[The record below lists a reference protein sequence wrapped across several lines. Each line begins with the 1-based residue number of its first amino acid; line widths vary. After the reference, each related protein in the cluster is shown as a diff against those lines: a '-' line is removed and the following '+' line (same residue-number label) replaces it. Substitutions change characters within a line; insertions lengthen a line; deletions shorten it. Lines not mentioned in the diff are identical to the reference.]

1 MSAFPQTTRKE
12 YEMTT
17 TATTTSREE
26 RADARKK
33 AARRL
38 LQDAEAEFDKG
49 DMVRASE
56 NGWEAGA
63 EAIIAAGILRGV
75 ECENYREMH
84 FIACDLVD
92 ETGNMELY
100 KLFIAIESLCVNTS
114 QDWMPSQEV
123 RECLDRVRK
132 YVDALETIPAPEG
145 EPKPRASR
153 AALFIRDAKDW
164 DEWKEA
170 NPI

>member
-1 MSAFPQTTRKE
+1 MT
-12 YEMTT
+12 TT
-17 TATTTSREE
+17 TATTRQE
-26 RADARKK
+26 RANARKK

-38 LQDAEAEFDKG
+38 LQEAEAEFDKG

-84 FIACDLVD
+84 FIASDLAE
-92 ETGNMELY
+92 ETGNMELHVL
-100 KLFIAIESLCVNTS
+100 LFTAIDALCVNTR
-114 QDWMPSQEV
+114 QDWMPPVEV
-123 RECLDRVRK
+123 RECLDSARK
-132 YVDALETIPAPEG
+132 YVDALENIPAPEG

>member
-1 MSAFPQTTRKE
+1 M
-12 YEMTT
+12 T

-75 ECENYREMH
+75 ECENYREMRYV
-84 FIACDLVD
+84 ATDLVK
-92 ETGNMELY
+92 ETGNRTLGN
-100 KLFIAIESLCVNTS
+100 LFIAIESLYVNTS
-114 QDWMPSQEV
+114 QDWMPPKEV
-123 RECLDRVRK
+123 RFWLDRARK
-132 YVDALETIPAPEG
+132 YVEILETIPAPEG

-170 NPI
+170 NPT

>member
-1 MSAFPQTTRKE
+1 
-12 YEMTT
+12 MTT
-17 TATTTSREE
+17 TATANTREE
-26 RADARKK
+26 RANKRKK

-38 LQDAEAEFDKG
+38 LQDAEAEFEKG

-75 ECENYREMH
+75 ECENYREMRYV
-84 FIACDLVD
+84 ATDLVE
-92 ETGNMELY
+92 ETGDRTLDI
-100 KLFIAIESLCVNTS
+100 LFTAIESLYVNTS
-114 QDWMPSQEV
+114 QDWMPSKEV
-123 RECLDRVRK
+123 RFWLDRARK
-132 YVDALETIPAPEG
+132 YVDALENIPAPEG

>member
-1 MSAFPQTTRKE
+1 M
-12 YEMTT
+12 T
-17 TATTTSREE
+17 TATTTREE
-26 RADARKK
+26 RANNRKK

-38 LQDAEAEFDKG
+38 LQEAEAEFAKG

-84 FIACDLVD
+84 FVASDLAE
-92 ETGNMELY
+92 ETGSQTLDL
-100 KLFIAIESLCVNTS
+100 LFTAIESLCVNTS
-114 QDWMPSQEV
+114 QDWMPPQEV
-123 RECLDRVRK
+123 RECLDRARE
-132 YVDALETIPAPEG
+132 YVGILETIPAPEG

-164 DEWKEA
+164 YEWKEA
-170 NPI
+170 NPT

>member
-1 MSAFPQTTRKE
+1 M
-12 YEMTT
+12 T
-17 TATTTSREE
+17 TATTTREE
-26 RADARKK
+26 RANNRKK

-38 LQDAEAEFDKG
+38 LQEAEAEFAKG

-75 ECENYREMH
+75 ECENYREMRYV
-84 FIACDLVD
+84 ASDLAE
-92 ETGNMELY
+92 ETGSQTLDL
-100 KLFIAIESLCVNTS
+100 LFIDIEALYFNTS
-114 QDWMPSQEV
+114 QDWMPPVEV
-123 RECLDRVRK
+123 RECLDRARK
-132 YVDALETIPAPEG
+132 YVEILETIPAPES

-164 DEWKEA
+164 YEWKEA

>member
-1 MSAFPQTTRKE
+1 M
-12 YEMTT
+12 T
-17 TATTTSREE
+17 TATAATREE
-26 RADARKK
+26 RANARKK

-75 ECENYREMH
+75 ECENYREMRYV
-84 FIACDLVD
+84 ASDLAE
-92 ETGNMELY
+92 ETGNQALDLM
-100 KLFIAIESLCVNTS
+100 FTAIESLCVNTT
-114 QDWMPSQEV
+114 QDWMPPEEV
-123 RECLDRVRK
+123 RFWLDRARK
-132 YVDALETIPAPEG
+132 YVEIIENIPAPEG

>member
-1 MSAFPQTTRKE
+1 M
-12 YEMTT
+12 T

-26 RADARKK
+26 RANARKK

-49 DMVRASE
+49 DMIRASE

-75 ECENYREMH
+75 ECENYREMRYV
-84 FIACDLVD
+84 ATDLAE
-92 ETGNMELY
+92 ETGNQALDLL
-100 KLFIAIESLCVNTS
+100 LFTAIEALYFNTS
-114 QDWMPSQEV
+114 QDWMPPVEV
-123 RECLDRVRK
+123 RECLDHARK
-132 YVDALETIPAPEG
+132 YVEILESVPAPEG

-170 NPI
+170 NPT